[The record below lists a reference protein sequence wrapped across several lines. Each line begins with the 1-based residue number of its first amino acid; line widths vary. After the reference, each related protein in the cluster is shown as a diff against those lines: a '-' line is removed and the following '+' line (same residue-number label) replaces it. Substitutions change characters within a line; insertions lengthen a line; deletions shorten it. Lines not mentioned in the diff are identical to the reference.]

1 VNVSFYYP
9 TKQPSIA
16 MTTLVRLERRLPF
29 AGEVTVR
36 LGARVEPDDV
46 VARTLVPGKPMQI
59 DLTTI
64 LGVNARA
71 AARLI
76 RRRPGEQ
83 VQAGDTIAGKRSI
96 GSRQVRA
103 PAAAVFSGYDE
114 NSGVAT
120 LTPMGEMYE
129 LDAHL
134 KGIVMEVFPNQGVSI
149 ETPAAIV
156 RGIWGMGGERHGV
169 LKLLVTSNDE
179 ELTPELIDAKST
191 FAVLVGGSFVTAVAL
206 RNCIANRV
214 RGVIVGSMPAA
225 ELHAFLLDVYTP
237 AAYVAAS
244 SLVDWPMGRLGWQFP
259 PAPLFP
265 NLLPNATQGNTPT
278 AMLLNRK
285 GAAADLPFTLI
296 VTEGFGRVPMS
307 ERAFELLAAA
317 DGQEVAISGATR
329 LRGGLARPEV
339 IIPLPRSSV
348 QGRDLS
354 ASQQAPT
361 IHLGST
367 ARVLSGSYLGRIGKV
382 SALPP
387 RPQLLPS
394 GILARAAELTLTN
407 GTRVLLPLLNLE
419 VLE

>member
-1 VNVSFYYP
+1 MSFYYP

-16 MTTLVRLERRLPF
+16 MTTLVRLDRRLPF

-46 VARTLVPGKPMQI
+46 VARTLIPGKPMEI
-59 DLTTI
+59 DLTAA
-64 LGVNARA
+64 LGVNAKA
-71 AARLI
+71 AAKLI

-83 VQAGDTIAGKRSI
+83 VQMGDTIAGKRNL
-96 GSRQVRA
+96 GARQVRA
-103 PAAAVFSGYDE
+103 PAAAVFSSYDDKA
-114 NSGVAT
+114 GLAT

-134 KGIVMEVFPNQGVSI
+134 KGIVMEVFANQGVSI

-169 LKLLVTSNDE
+169 LKLLVTGNDE

-191 FAVLVGGSFVTAVAL
+191 YAVLVGGSFVTAAAL
-206 RNCIANRV
+206 RNCVQNRV
-214 RGVIVGSMPAA
+214 RGVIVGSMPAE
-225 ELHAFLLDVYTP
+225 ELRAFLLDVYTP
-237 AAYVAAS
+237 AAYMAGAS
-244 SLVDWPMGRLGWQFP
+244 AVDWPMGRLGWQFP
-259 PAPLFP
+259 PPPLFP
-265 NLLPNATQGNTPT
+265 NLLPSAAPENTPT
-278 AMLLNRK
+278 AMLLNRQ
-285 GAAADLPFTLI
+285 GRSSEAPFTLI
-296 VTEGFGRVPMS
+296 VTEGFGRMPMS

-317 DGQEVAISGATR
+317 DGQEVAISGTTR

-348 QGRDLS
+348 QGRDLT
-354 ASQQAPT
+354 ASQQAPAMRV
-361 IHLGST
+361 GSL

-394 GILARAAELTLTN
+394 GILARAAELTLSD
-407 GTRVLLPLLNLE
+407 GTHTLLPLLDVE

>member
-1 VNVSFYYP
+1 MSFYYP

-16 MTTLVRLERRLPF
+16 MTTLVRLDRRLPF

-46 VARTLVPGKPMQI
+46 VARTLIPGKPMEI
-59 DLTTI
+59 DLTAV
-64 LGVNARA
+64 LGVNAKA
-71 AARLI
+71 AAKLI

-83 VQAGDTIAGKRSI
+83 VQIGDTIAGKRSI
-96 GSRQVRA
+96 GARQVRA
-103 PAAAVFSGYDE
+103 PAAAVFSSYDE
-114 NSGVAT
+114 KTGLAT

-134 KGIVMEVFPNQGVSI
+134 KGIVMEVFANMGVSI

-169 LKLLVTSNDE
+169 LKLLVTGNDE

-191 FAVLVGGSFVTAVAL
+191 YAVLVGGSFVTAAAL
-206 RNCIANRV
+206 RNCVQNRV
-214 RGVIVGSMPAA
+214 RGVIVGSMPAE
-225 ELHAFLLDVYTP
+225 ELRAFLLDTYTP
-237 AAYVAAS
+237 AAYMAGAS
-244 SLVDWPMGRLGWQFP
+244 EVDWPLGRLGWQFP
-259 PAPLFP
+259 PPPVFPGLIPDAAP
-265 NLLPNATQGNTPT
+265 QNTPT
-278 AMLLNRK
+278 AMVLNRQ
-285 GAAADLPFTLI
+285 GRTADAPFTLI
-296 VTEGFGRVPMS
+296 VTEGFGRMPMS

-317 DGQEVAISGATR
+317 DGQEVAISGTTR

-354 ASQQAPT
+354 ASQQALP
-361 IHLGST
+361 IHVGSL
-367 ARVLSGSYLGRIGKV
+367 ARVLSGSHLGRIGKV
-382 SALPP
+382 SAIPP

-394 GILARAAELTLTN
+394 GILARAAELTLSD
-407 GTRVLLPLLNLE
+407 GSRALLPLLDVE